1 MGFRN
6 SRQNHDIFGKRPVF
20 FACLVDFNQRKR
32 SRNLCW
38 HLAKWIYYDH
48 FTLKLIWSEHWH
60 IAIFNM
66 YIADRL
72 RREWVSHAAYEIMYH
87 FWGRL
92 YFRKYIDV
100 VHGKEYLKENS
111 RVFAGIVWTFT
122 RLFKCNIPFF
132 SCCENTMF
140 RSCYLW
146 NAVCRIAFVSVIL
159 CNKCMPIEWLRP
171 RL

>member
-1 MGFRN
+1 MGLRN

-38 HLAKWIYYDH
+38 HLA
-48 FTLKLIWSEHWH
+48 LIWSEHWH

-100 VHGKEYLKENS
+100 VHGKEYLNENS

-132 SCCENTMF
+132 HVVKIQCFDHVIYEMRFVVLHLFLSF
-140 RSCYLW
+140 FAI
-146 NAVCRIAFVSVIL
+146 NACQLSD
-159 CNKCMPIEWLRP
+159 
-171 RL
+171 